1 MYRMEGI
8 VMKNH
13 FSSIVIKKGFVT
25 LFLIF
30 IYVLCSRLTLPFI
43 DLNSRDFLGGAT
55 AYLAFST
62 AITGGNLRSLSI
74 LSVGLSPWMSS
85 MILWQMF
92 SLSKRLNLASG
103 SAEIQD
109 RRKMSLTLIIALI
122 QSLALA
128 VNLPIKDNY
137 NSFLVLI
144 LNTLLLIAGT
154 FFLIWLSDINSTM
167 GIGGYLAI
175 LMTSMV
181 LYLPQDIMESI
192 QKLGISM
199 WIITL
204 LGIMGIVFAYLIAIF
219 YRARYRIPVNK
230 IGLQSRFKR
239 YSYFE
244 IMLNPAGGMPFMYVM
259 SLISLPTYLFLLLQ
273 LVDPGNSVY
282 QHISSQYATG
292 KPLWIYTYIATLFV
306 FSIAFAF
313 VNISGER
320 VAERMKNSG
329 EYIYGV
335 YPGEATSNFINN
347 LVFRFAIVGGIF
359 NVLFAG
365 LPMLF
370 VLVDEQLL
378 RVSMIPGLFMILSG
392 MIFNIK
398 DEIKALKLNET
409 YKPLI

>member
-1 MYRMEGI
+1 
-8 VMKNH
+8 MKRF
-13 FSSIVIKKGFVT
+13 FSSIAVKKGLGT
-25 LFLIF
+25 LFLLF
-30 IYVLCSRLTLPFI
+30 IYVLGSRITLPFI

-74 LSVGLSPWMSS
+74 FSVGLSPWMSS

-92 SLSKRLNLASG
+92 SFSKRLNLASG
-103 SAEIQD
+103 SSEVQD
-109 RRKMSLTLIIALI
+109 RRKMYLTLTIALI

-137 NSFLVLI
+137 NTLLVLL
-144 LNTLLLIAGT
+144 LNTTLLIAGT
-154 FFLIWLSDINSTM
+154 FFLIWLSDINSV
-167 GIGGYLAI
+167 IGVGGSIVI
-175 LMTSMV
+175 LLTSMII
-181 LYLPQDIMESI
+181 YIPQDIVQSI
-192 QKLGISM
+192 QKLGIPM
-199 WIITL
+199 WIIVI
-204 LGIMGIVFAYLIAIF
+204 LGAMGIVFAYLIAIF

-230 IGLQSRFKR
+230 IGLHSRFKR
-239 YSYFE
+239 YSYFD

-259 SLISLPTYLFLLLQ
+259 SLINLPTYLLLLLQ
-273 LVDPGNSVY
+273 LFDPGNPVY
-282 QHISSQYATG
+282 QQITIQYAMG

-313 VNISGER
+313 INISGEQ
-320 VAERMKNSG
+320 VAERMKKSG
-329 EYIYGV
+329 EYIYGI
-335 YPGEATSNFINN
+335 YPGEDTSKYINK
-347 LVFRFAIVGGIF
+347 LVFKFAIVGGIF

-398 DEIKALKLNET
+398 DEIRALKLNET

>member
-1 MYRMEGI
+1 
-8 VMKNH
+8 MKRF
-13 FSSIVIKKGFVT
+13 FSSIAVKKGLGT
-25 LFLIF
+25 LFLLF
-30 IYVLCSRLTLPFI
+30 IYVLGSRITLPFI

-74 LSVGLSPWMSS
+74 FSVGLSPWMSS

-92 SLSKRLNLASG
+92 SFSKRLNLASG
-103 SAEIQD
+103 STEVQD
-109 RRKMSLTLIIALI
+109 RRKMYLTFTIALI

-137 NSFLVLI
+137 NTLLVLI
-144 LNTLLLIAGT
+144 LNTILLIAGT
-154 FFLIWLSDINSTM
+154 FFLIWLSDINSV
-167 GIGGYLAI
+167 IGVGGSIVI
-175 LMTSMV
+175 LLTSMII
-181 LYLPQDIMESI
+181 YIPQDIVQSI
-192 QKLGISM
+192 QKLGIPM
-199 WIITL
+199 WIIEIL
-204 LGIMGIVFAYLIAIF
+204 VVMGIIFAYLIAIF

-230 IGLQSRFKR
+230 IGLHSRFKR
-239 YSYFE
+239 YSYFD

-259 SLISLPTYLFLLLQ
+259 SLINLPTYLFLLLQ
-273 LVDPGNSVY
+273 LFDPGNPVY
-282 QHISSQYATG
+282 QQITIQYAMG

-313 VNISGER
+313 VNISGEQ
-320 VAERMKNSG
+320 VAERMKKSG
-329 EYIYGV
+329 EYIYGI
-335 YPGEATSNFINN
+335 YPGEDTSKFINN
-347 LVFRFAIVGGIF
+347 LVFKFAIVGGIF

-398 DEIKALKLNET
+398 DEIRALKLNET

>member
-1 MYRMEGI
+1 
-8 VMKNH
+8 MKRF
-13 FSSIVIKKGFVT
+13 FSSIAVKKGLGT
-25 LFLIF
+25 LFLLF
-30 IYVLCSRLTLPFI
+30 IYVLGSRITLPFI

-74 LSVGLSPWMSS
+74 FSVGLSPWMSS

-92 SLSKRLNLASG
+92 SFSKRLNLASG
-103 SAEIQD
+103 SAEVQD
-109 RRKMSLTLIIALI
+109 RRKMYLTLTIALI

-137 NSFLVLI
+137 NTLLVLL
-144 LNTLLLIAGT
+144 LNTTLLIAGT
-154 FFLIWLSDINSTM
+154 FFLIWLSDINSV
-167 GIGGYLAI
+167 IGVGGSIVI
-175 LMTSMV
+175 LLTSMII
-181 LYLPQDIMESI
+181 YIPQDIVQSI
-192 QKLGISM
+192 QKFGIPM
-199 WIITL
+199 WIIEI
-204 LGIMGIVFAYLIAIF
+204 LGAMGIVFAYLIAIF

-230 IGLQSRFKR
+230 IGLHSRFKR

-259 SLISLPTYLFLLLQ
+259 SLINLPTYLLLLLQ
-273 LVDPGNSVY
+273 LFDPANPVY
-282 QHISSQYATG
+282 QQITIQYAMG

-313 VNISGER
+313 VNISGEQ
-320 VAERMKNSG
+320 VAERMKKSG
-329 EYIYGV
+329 EYIYGI
-335 YPGEATSNFINN
+335 YPGEDTSKFINN
-347 LVFRFAIVGGIF
+347 LVFKFAIVGGIF

-398 DEIKALKLNET
+398 DEIRALKLNET

>member
-1 MYRMEGI
+1 
-8 VMKNH
+8 MKRF
-13 FSSIVIKKGFVT
+13 FSSIAVKKGLGT
-25 LFLIF
+25 LFLLF
-30 IYVLCSRLTLPFI
+30 VYVLGSRITLPFI

-74 LSVGLSPWMSS
+74 FSVGLSPWMSS

-92 SLSKRLNLASG
+92 SFSKRLNLASG
-103 SAEIQD
+103 STEVQD
-109 RRKMSLTLIIALI
+109 RRKMYLTLTIALI

-137 NSFLVLI
+137 NTLLVLI
-144 LNTLLLIAGT
+144 LNTILLIAGT
-154 FFLIWLSDINSTM
+154 FFLIWLSDINSV
-167 GIGGYLAI
+167 IGVGGSIVI
-175 LMTSMV
+175 LLTSMII
-181 LYLPQDIMESI
+181 YIPQDIVQSI
-192 QKLGISM
+192 QKLGIPM
-199 WIITL
+199 WIVEI
-204 LGIMGIVFAYLIAIF
+204 LGAMGIVFAYLIAIF

-230 IGLQSRFKR
+230 IGLHSRFKR
-239 YSYFE
+239 YSYFD

-259 SLISLPTYLFLLLQ
+259 SLINLPTYLFLLLQ
-273 LVDPGNSVY
+273 LFDPGNPVY
-282 QHISSQYATG
+282 QQITIQYAMG

-313 VNISGER
+313 VNISGEQ
-320 VAERMKNSG
+320 VAERMKKSG
-329 EYIYGV
+329 EYIYGI
-335 YPGEATSNFINN
+335 YPGEDTSKYINN
-347 LVFRFAIVGGIF
+347 LVFKFAIVGGIF

-398 DEIKALKLNET
+398 DEIRALKLNET

>member
-1 MYRMEGI
+1 
-8 VMKNH
+8 MKRF
-13 FSSIVIKKGFVT
+13 FSSIAVKKGLGT
-25 LFLIF
+25 LFLLF
-30 IYVLCSRLTLPFI
+30 IYVLGSRITLPFI

-74 LSVGLSPWMSS
+74 FSVGLSPWMSS

-92 SLSKRLNLASG
+92 SFSKRLNLASG
-103 SAEIQD
+103 STEVQD
-109 RRKMSLTLIIALI
+109 RRKMYLTFTIALI

-137 NSFLVLI
+137 NTLLVLI
-144 LNTLLLIAGT
+144 LNTILLIAGT
-154 FFLIWLSDINSTM
+154 FFLIWLSDINSV
-167 GIGGYLAI
+167 IGVGGSIVI
-175 LMTSMV
+175 LLTSMII
-181 LYLPQDIMESI
+181 YIPQDIVQSI
-192 QKLGISM
+192 QKLGIPM
-199 WIITL
+199 WIVEI
-204 LGIMGIVFAYLIAIF
+204 LGAMGIVFAYLIAIF

-230 IGLQSRFKR
+230 IGLHSRFKR
-239 YSYFE
+239 YSYFD

-259 SLISLPTYLFLLLQ
+259 SLINLPTYLFLLLQ
-273 LVDPGNSVY
+273 LFDPGNPVY
-282 QHISSQYATG
+282 QQITIQYAMG
-292 KPLWIYTYIATLFV
+292 KPLWIYTYIATLFG

-313 VNISGER
+313 VNISGEQ
-320 VAERMKNSG
+320 VAERMKKSG
-329 EYIYGV
+329 EYIYGI
-335 YPGEATSNFINN
+335 YPGEDTSKYINN
-347 LVFRFAIVGGIF
+347 LVFKFAIVGGIF

-370 VLVDEQLL
+370 VLMDEQLL

-398 DEIKALKLNET
+398 DEIRALKLNET

>member
-1 MYRMEGI
+1 
-8 VMKNH
+8 MKRF
-13 FSSIVIKKGFVT
+13 FSSIAVKKGLGT
-25 LFLIF
+25 LFLLF
-30 IYVLCSRLTLPFI
+30 IYVLGSRITLPFI

-74 LSVGLSPWMSS
+74 FSVGLSPWMSS

-92 SLSKRLNLASG
+92 SFSKRLNLASG
-103 SAEIQD
+103 SSEVQD
-109 RRKMSLTLIIALI
+109 RRKMYLTLTIALI

-137 NSFLVLI
+137 NTLLVLL
-144 LNTLLLIAGT
+144 LNTTLLIAGT
-154 FFLIWLSDINSTM
+154 FFLIWLSDINSV
-167 GIGGYLAI
+167 IGVGGSIVI
-175 LMTSMV
+175 LLTSMII
-181 LYLPQDIMESI
+181 YIPQDIVQSI
-192 QKLGISM
+192 QKLGIPM
-199 WIITL
+199 WIIVI
-204 LGIMGIVFAYLIAIF
+204 LGAMGIVFAYLIAIF

-230 IGLQSRFKR
+230 IGLHSRFKR
-239 YSYFE
+239 YSYFD

-292 KPLWIYTYIATLFV
+292 KPLWIYTYIATLFI

>member
-1 MYRMEGI
+1 
-8 VMKNH
+8 MKRF
-13 FSSIVIKKGFVT
+13 FSSIAVKKGLGT
-25 LFLIF
+25 LFLLF
-30 IYVLCSRLTLPFI
+30 IYVLGSRITLPFI

-74 LSVGLSPWMSS
+74 FSVGLSPWMSS

-92 SLSKRLNLASG
+92 SFSKRLNLASG
-103 SAEIQD
+103 SAEVQD
-109 RRKMSLTLIIALI
+109 RRKMYLTLTIALI

-137 NSFLVLI
+137 NTLLVLI
-144 LNTLLLIAGT
+144 LNTTLLIAGT
-154 FFLIWLSDINSTM
+154 FFLIWLSDINSV
-167 GIGGYLAI
+167 IGVGGSIVI
-175 LMTSMV
+175 LLTSMII
-181 LYLPQDIMESI
+181 YIPQDIVQSI

-199 WIITL
+199 WVIEI
-204 LGIMGIVFAYLIAIF
+204 LGAMGIIFAYLVAIF

-230 IGLQSRFKR
+230 IGLHSRFKR

-244 IMLNPAGGMPFMYVM
+244 IMLNPAGGMPYMYVM

-273 LVDPGNSVY
+273 LVDPGNPVY
-282 QHISSQYATG
+282 QQITIQYTMG
-292 KPLWIYTYIATLFV
+292 KPLWIYTYIAILFV

-313 VNISGER
+313 VNISGEQ
-320 VAERMKNSG
+320 VAERMKKSG
-329 EYIYGV
+329 EYIYGI
-335 YPGEATSNFINN
+335 YPGEDTSKFINN
-347 LVFRFAIVGGIF
+347 LVFKFAIVGGIF

-370 VLVDEQLL
+370 VLIDEQLL

-398 DEIKALKLNET
+398 DEIRALKLNET

>member
-1 MYRMEGI
+1 MY
-8 VMKNH
+8 
-13 FSSIVIKKGFVT
+13 
-25 LFLIF
+25 
-30 IYVLCSRLTLPFI
+30 LTL
-43 DLNSRDFLGGAT
+43 T
-55 AYLAFST
+55 
-62 AITGGNLRSLSI
+62 
-74 LSVGLSPWMSS
+74 
-85 MILWQMF
+85 
-92 SLSKRLNLASG
+92 
-103 SAEIQD
+103 
-109 RRKMSLTLIIALI
+109 IALI
-122 QSLALA
+122 QSLALV

-137 NSFLVLI
+137 NTLLVLI
-144 LNTLLLIAGT
+144 LNTTLLIAGT

-175 LMTSMV
+175 LLTSMI

-192 QKLGISM
+192 QKLGIPM
-199 WIITL
+199 WIIVI
-204 LGIMGIVFAYLIAIF
+204 LGAMGAVFAYLIAIF

-230 IGLQSRFKR
+230 IGLHSRFKR

-259 SLISLPTYLFLLLQ
+259 SLINLPTYLFLLLQ
-273 LVDPGNSVY
+273 LVNPENTVY
-282 QHISSQYATG
+282 QHIIFQYATG

-320 VAERMKNSG
+320 VAERMKSSG
-329 EYIYGV
+329 EYIYSV
-335 YPGEATSNFINN
+335 YPGEDTSNFINN
-347 LVFRFAIVGGIF
+347 LVFKFAIVGGIF

-398 DEIKALKLNET
+398 DEISALKLNET